1 MPALPGNRYKTFH
14 GFAFHI
20 VVPESLGGD
29 PRSPVPPFVRNEYR
43 NESCRKYDEE
53 KSWRL
58 RGRLID
64 DT

>member
-29 PRSPVPPFVRNEYR
+29 PRSPVCPQ
-43 NESCRKYDEE
+43 
-53 KSWRL
+53 
-58 RGRLID
+58 
-64 DT
+64 